1 MNRELEAHCRIV
13 ARRLRAGDVVPFLGA
28 GVNLCGRPSGVD
40 WRSGPYLPSGG
51 ELATYLAD
59 NYAYP
64 PRERRDLLRVSQYV
78 QAVTG
83 RTALYEELRNLLA
96 GDYRPTALH
105 RLLAELPRQLRTWR
119 AEGSLSRHQ
128 LIVTTNYDDALEQAF
143 QEAEEPFDLVTY
155 VARGEHRG
163 KFLHRHPSGDVTLIE
178 QPNAYRRLSLEER
191 TVILKIHGA
200 VDREDAERDSYVI
213 TEDNYIEYLAQ
224 TDISNLI
231 PASLMA
237 VMNESHFLFIGYSL
251 GDWNLRVILHRI
263 WGAQPFEEK
272 FKSWAIQKKPSELE
286 EELWRDRNVVI
297 LDADLGDYVDV
308 FRSVAL
314 DGAAGA

>member
-1 MNRELEAHCRIV
+1 
-13 ARRLRAGDVVPFLGA
+13 
-28 GVNLCGRPSGVD
+28 
-40 WRSGPYLPSGG
+40 
-51 ELATYLAD
+51 
-59 NYAYP
+59 
-64 PRERRDLLRVSQYV
+64 
-78 QAVTG
+78 
-83 RTALYEELRNLLA
+83 
-96 GDYRPTALH
+96 
-105 RLLAELPRQLRTWR
+105 
-119 AEGSLSRHQ
+119 
-128 LIVTTNYDDALEQAF
+128 TTNYDDALEQAF

-163 KFLHRHPSGDVTLIE
+163 KFLHRPPGGDMTLIE

-200 VDREDAERDSYVI
+200 VDREDADRDSYVI

-237 VMNESHFLFIGYSL
+237 VMHESHFLFIGYSL

-263 WGAQPFEEK
+263 WGAQPFDER

-286 EELWRDRNVVI
+286 ERLWRERNVEI

-314 DGAAGA
+314 DGA